1 MLLKVVLGLLAVLVL
16 AVIGIQI
23 FLPDR
28 VASDIEARLTEGGGT
43 ASAEVE
49 SLPAVRLIWADG
61 DRIEVS
67 GSDLVLDVENDVEV
81 LDRLD
86 GFDQVDVSL
95 ENVEAGPFQVST
107 FELRRQG
114 GGAYTLRSDA
124 TTSGTELLEFGAEA
138 LGPLAGPIGGLL
150 GGNAPDE
157 ASEPFEVELDAQL
170 VSVDGQIE
178 ITEGGGT
185 VAGYDVG
192 PLAEL
197 ITAAVVSRLVRGR
210 PSLADEALAAG
221 RVDHALQRFEG
232 AVLGVPAEL
241 LASPRGI
248 HQDGGRKRVEP
259 GDLRRQAWEP

>member
-124 TTSGTELLEFGAEA
+124 TTSGTELLEFGAESPRSA
-138 LGPLAGPIGGLL
+138 RRADRRPARRERARRGERA
-150 GGNAPDE
+150 
-157 ASEPFEVELDAQL
+157 
-170 VSVDGQIE
+170 
-178 ITEGGGT
+178 
-185 VAGYDVG
+185 
-192 PLAEL
+192 
-197 ITAAVVSRLVRGR
+197 VRGR
-210 PSLADEALAAG
+210 ARRAARLGRRPDRDHRGRRHGRRLRRRPAG
-221 RVDHALQRFEG
+221 RADHR
-232 AVLGVPAEL
+232 
-241 LASPRGI
+241 
-248 HQDGGRKRVEP
+248 GGRQPAR
-259 GDLRRQAWEP
+259 